1 MITGDKTMYRVIAL
15 MITVLFLLI
24 TSVHAGIWGESIGFS
39 DLEDQRT
46 FDIDS
51 YNPSNSKGGLSGGSV
66 GWPDFSISWNISYDL
81 NMQLWFYEYTID
93 WSKKSLS
100 NFILEITDE
109 NTILTNIFVNDTA
122 YSQEGPKV
130 WDKSGN
136 ISLTNS
142 IFGIKWDINDTE
154 SMRIEFET
162 ASDPVW
168 GNFFAKSG
176 SIKGNKVFAYNDAL
190 AITNFDSNDKL
201 DFIPRPDGG
210 SNPPIIPEPISSILF
225 ITGGAVLA
233 GTCYWKR
240 KKGKVIKSYSSIH

>member
-1 MITGDKTMYRVIAL
+1 MYRLIAIL
-15 MITVLFLLI
+15 ITVLFSLI
-24 TSVHAGIWGESIGFS
+24 TSADAGIWGESIGFG

-51 YNPSNSKGGLSGGSV
+51 YNPSNSQGGLSGGSV

-81 NMQLWFYEYTID
+81 NVQLWFYEYTID
-93 WSKKSLS
+93 WSKKNLS

-109 NTILTNIFVNDTA
+109 DTVLTNIFINDTA
-122 YSQEGPKV
+122 YSMEGPKV

-136 ISLTNS
+136 INLPNS
-142 IFGIKWDINDTE
+142 IHGMKFEIDNKEPIVF
-154 SMRIEFET
+154 SFET
-162 ASDPVW
+162 TSDPVW

-176 SIKGNKVFAYNDAL
+176 SIKGNRVFAYNDAL
-190 AITNFDSNDKL
+190 AISNFDSNNKL

-210 SNPPIIPEPISSILF
+210 SNPPIIPEPISYILF

-233 GTCYWKR
+233 GTYYWKI
-240 KKGKVIKSYSSIH
+240 KKGKGMKSYSSIH

>member
-1 MITGDKTMYRVIAL
+1 MYRVIVIL
-15 MITVLFLLI
+15 ITVLFLLI
-24 TSVHAGIWGESIGFS
+24 TSANAGIWGESIGFS

-66 GWPDFSISWNISYDL
+66 GWPDFSISWDISYDL
-81 NMQLWFYEYTID
+81 NMQLWSYEYSID

-109 NTILTNIFVNDTA
+109 DTVLTNILVNGA
-122 YSQEGPKV
+122 EYSQEGPKK
-130 WDKSGN
+130 WAKSGN
-136 ISLTNS
+136 INLPNS
-142 IFGIKWDINDTE
+142 IYGIKWDINDAE
-154 SMRIEFET
+154 SMRITFET
-162 ASDPVW
+162 SSDPVW
-168 GNFFAKSG
+168 GNFVAKSG
-176 SIKGNKVFAYNDAL
+176 SIKGSKVFAYNDAL
-190 AITNFDSNDKL
+190 AIANFDSNDKL

-233 GTCYWKR
+233 GRRYWKER
-240 KKGKVIKSYSSIH
+240 KDKASNSYNIIH